1 LNLRVFSNFSRLKER
16 LCLTVLG
23 ILIFSTFSYF
33 LAGLGANQNSRY
45 SEVISIVNFK
55 TYQIDP
61 FVKNTPDWSFYRGH
75 YYSNKAPG
83 GAYMAVPFYYLL
95 LAIMQVSKHMIPH
108 YVVVYLLNLFTAV
121 LPALMM
127 FLLFYLTCKEI
138 TGSLQKSFFMVAVM
152 AFGTL
157 LFPFS
162 TIFMGHTTAAA
173 FLASSFYLLILC
185 TKKDYLR
192 TYLFSAGLLAA
203 LSVLTEYTCILGV
216 AFLFVYLLIRSRNR
230 SRDGLIFILGGLG
243 PLFLFMHYHY
253 TCFGGPF
260 TLPQKYINP
269 LFVEP
274 YTNKILGIFGMP
286 DGTVMIK
293 LLFSMDRGL
302 FLFCPILIMVI
313 PLLLFRFSRI
323 AYKAEVIISVL
334 IFVLFWLLNASFN
347 GWDGGCSS
355 GPRYLIPAIPFLAFP
370 LIFMVMEDKYRFISY
385 PLLIISVV
393 NMLVVSCVNVM
404 PCEEG
409 GILLSYL
416 YPHFLHGDFAINPN
430 SWAFNLGTV
439 IGLRGIYSILPLLS
453 VAILLVFLI
462 FYLLKLSG
470 ENISPKNRKNE

>member
-1 LNLRVFSNFSRLKER
+1 M
-16 LCLTVLG
+16 CLTVLG
-23 ILIFSTFSYF
+23 ILIFTAFSYF
-33 LAGLGANQNSRY
+33 FAGLGANQNSRY
-45 SEVISIVNFK
+45 SAVLSMVNFG
-55 TYQIDP
+55 TYRIDP
-61 FVKNTPDWSFYRGH
+61 FVGNTPDWSFYQGH

-83 GAYMAVPFYYLL
+83 GAYLAVPFYYLL
-95 LAIMQVSKHMIPH
+95 LKFMQISKYIIPH
-108 YVVVYLLNLFTAV
+108 HLVVYLLNIFTAV

-127 FLLFYLTCKEI
+127 FMLLYLACKEI
-138 TGSLQKSFFMVAVM
+138 TGAIGKSLLMVVVL

-157 LFPFS
+157 VFPFS
-162 TIFMGHTTAAA
+162 TIFIGHTTAAA
-173 FLASSFYLLILC
+173 FLASSFYLLILYA
-185 TKKDYLR
+185 KKNYPG
-192 TYLFSAGLLAA
+192 TYLFSAGLLAG

-216 AFLFVYLLIRSRNR
+216 ALLFVYLLIRARNKFR
-230 SRDGLIFILGGLG
+230 ESIVFVLGGLG